1 MASLI
6 LVRQLDRLS
15 IQRLRRRLPF
25 VVFVLVLIL
34 LVVMLGLA
42 CLCMTDH
49 PTQAAERAVSAI
61 AHAPAVIQM
70 WAALVVLFSVQ
81 ILLPAVVTLR
91 ASGRASPVYLQ
102 CFRF

>member
-1 MASLI
+1 MRT
-6 LVRQLDRLS
+6 VDRFS
-15 IQRLRRRLPF
+15 ITSLRRRLPLPVF
-25 VVFVLVLIL
+25 VVVLVL
-34 LVVMLGLA
+34 LVVMLGFA

-49 PTQAAERAVSAI
+49 PTQAAERAISAI
-61 AHAPAVIQM
+61 AHAPAIIEM

-81 ILLPAVVTLR
+81 ILLPAVVIPR

>member
-1 MASLI
+1 MRT
-6 LVRQLDRLS
+6 VDRFS
-15 IQRLRRRLPF
+15 ITSLRRRLPLPVF
-25 VVFVLVLIL
+25 VVVLVL
-34 LVVMLGLA
+34 LVVMLGFA

-49 PTQAAERAVSAI
+49 PTQAAERAISAI
-61 AHAPAVIQM
+61 AHAPAIIEM

-81 ILLPAVVTLR
+81 ILLPAVATPR